1 MAWRAEEEKR
11 SMSLFD
17 ATRRQLQV
25 HEQRCK
31 IPEGWK
37 ATAIFAMT
45 SNSAIKLFMV
55 IVYLV
60 ASIESGD
67 LSDLGHEASGRYLS
81 RCFGFGS
88 KQQVSFGL
96 RLLAFVRSKK
106 KRGSLLFVLSLISV
120 FHKNTDIR
128 KLLISKLGSNIEF
141 ELTCDL

>member
-60 ASIESGD
+60 ESNESGD
-67 LSDLGHEASGRYLS
+67 LSDLGHVASGRYLS

-96 RLLAFVRSKK
+96 RLLAFGFCAVKK
-106 KRGSLLFVLSLISV
+106 EKGFTSFCSFI
-120 FHKNTDIR
+120 DIR
-128 KLLISKLGSNIEF
+128 VFVKHGYQETTDFKIRFKY
-141 ELTCDL
+141 